1 MYSKFI
7 PLLFV
12 GFAHN
17 LRIES
22 FVSVL
27 GKLEKA
33 HPNAASQL
41 IDFMF
46 TYRTD
51 REHERECTT
60 RPQPLGQALVLQLAL
75 AQALVVPWW
84 DLALAQ
90 GSTKAHQGLA
100 QGTTKA
106 WWVPW

>member
-1 MYSKFI
+1 MHRRCS
-7 PLLFV
+7 P
-12 GFAHN
+12 H
-17 LRIES
+17 
-22 FVSVL
+22 
-27 GKLEKA
+27 
-33 HPNAASQL
+33 
-41 IDFMF
+41 
-46 TYRTD
+46 
-51 REHERECTT
+51 TT
-60 RPQPLGQALVLQLAL
+60 SPQPLGQALVLHLAL